1 MIARLG
7 LTSREIKKAVL
18 VAFRSKEILV
28 SFKMV
33 LKYRDRQGNIV
44 ARGHSKPQSKGS
56 KGNSSIPYGLIHGV
70 SLTVSQQGHRSIVFL
85 YEHNARQDEN
95 AVRCW

>member
-7 LTSREIKKAVL
+7 LTSREIQTAVL

-33 LKYRDRQGNIV
+33 LKYRDEEI
-44 ARGHSKPQSKGS
+44 
-56 KGNSSIPYGLIHGV
+56 SSLEDIQNLTAKDLREILCYHLI
-70 SLTVSQQGHRSIVFL
+70 
-85 YEHNARQDEN
+85 
-95 AVRCW
+95 

>member
-7 LTSREIKKAVL
+7 LTSREIQTAVL

-33 LKYRDRQGNIV
+33 LKYRD
-44 ARGHSKPQSKGS
+44 KDM
-56 KGNSSIPYGLIHGV
+56 SSPKDIQN
-70 SLTVSQQGHRSIVFL
+70 LTAKDLREIL
-85 YEHNARQDEN
+85 
-95 AVRCW
+95 